1 MNPIVSRGNK
11 QPKRWCPAEDTTVS
25 PPTNCKS
32 ADTQRCELAQR
43 VRKRV
48 LENDIPFPPKHPGL
62 HPPEEIM
69 SHFDNAKILVPYDFS
84 EFSLPA
90 VETAMKIAGKNDNIT
105 VLHVVEPVPLYGYSA
120 DNGIGLGGSAGWG
133 MPDVGLAA
141 EIDTDHQQR
150 VLEMLQAEFNDVSH
164 QGLNYETV
172 VNEPAHGI
180 TDYAEQNGFD
190 LIVLPSH
197 GRTGVTRLLIGSTAE
212 RVVRL
217 AHCPVLVLRA

>member
-1 MNPIVSRGNK
+1 
-11 QPKRWCPAEDTTVS
+11 
-25 PPTNCKS
+25 
-32 ADTQRCELAQR
+32 
-43 VRKRV
+43 
-48 LENDIPFPPKHPGL
+48 
-62 HPPEEIM
+62 M

-90 VETAMKIAGKNDNIT
+90 VETAMKIAGKNNNIT

-150 VLEMLQAEFNDVSH
+150 VLEMLQAEFNDASH